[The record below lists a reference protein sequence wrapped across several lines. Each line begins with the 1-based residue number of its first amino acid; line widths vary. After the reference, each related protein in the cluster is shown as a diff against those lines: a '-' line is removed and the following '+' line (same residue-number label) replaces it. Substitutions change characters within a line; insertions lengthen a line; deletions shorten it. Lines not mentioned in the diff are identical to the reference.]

1 MDVSARS
8 LLLELMSKSKKGLS
22 FAEQLCSQ
30 ARQELDACQGHS
42 DEIEKIY
49 SKLCFISRQ
58 IKVQVT
64 VLSASHPPAHC
75 CWNSGRSLFFLK
87 KRNAAFERVTVS
99 PAYQTL
105 VCFLPIP

>member
-1 MDVSARS
+1 MDASARS

-42 DEIEKIY
+42 DEIEKVY

-64 VLSASHPPAHC
+64 VLSSIHPP
-75 CWNSGRSLFFLK
+75 SSTLFELE
-87 KRNAAFERVTVS
+87 RLTLLSSQERDAAFERVTVS
-99 PAYQTL
+99 PAQ
-105 VCFLPIP
+105 